1 MLYEKDRRR
10 LLRVEVKWPATIFT
24 SHGQTHGETKSISQA
39 GVSIYCRELPPM
51 GRECRLEIQ
60 PPNYRPIKVSAK
72 PIWALET
79 GLMEGPSGFIVGT
92 EFEYISEDD
101 VHYLGDVIAD
111 RQGKSNKYKS
121 LI

>member
-1 MLYEKDRRR
+1 
-10 LLRVEVKWPATIFT
+10 
-24 SHGQTHGETKSISQA
+24 
-39 GVSIYCRELPPM
+39 
-51 GRECRLEIQ
+51 
-60 PPNYRPIKVSAK
+60 
-72 PIWALET
+72 
-79 GLMEGPSGFIVGT
+79 MEGPSGFIVGT